1 MTSRLNIQSTA
12 LQTRSHMPSWVTSE
26 RAQTLEEISFL
37 SGAAL
42 ATLHPVLDRQDVP
55 QTLLRARLALSA
67 AEACVTFSGRPERV
81 EDLRD
86 AVHFL
91 RPDDLPGPAGEVYL
105 CWRRAVER
113 PISIKALHRAL
124 PEHPPDKIKSWFDAR
139 GRYGACTPIA
149 QANQVLETVLTQS
162 PRAETPGLIL
172 ADAALSQALG
182 RDYIVPLLASG
193 LKRSDLRKRGDELR
207 LACHCA
213 VNSSVADAVQ
223 IAYSLARRVARLSA
237 ISPKLRAKGAGAAL
251 ELFLTTDAVTPTAL
265 ASLNSDRAARRFCDR
280 LVGLGVVRKLTGRDT
295 FRLYGI

>member
-1 MTSRLNIQSTA
+1 MTSKLNIHDIA
-12 LQTRSHMPSWVTSE
+12 LQTRSHIPSWATFE
-26 RAQTLEEISFL
+26 RAQTLENMSFL

-42 ATLHPVLDRQDVP
+42 ATLHPVLDRRDVP

-67 AEACVTFSGRPERV
+67 AEACVTFSGRLERA

-91 RPDDLPGPAGEVYL
+91 RPGDSPGPAGEVYL
-105 CWRRAVER
+105 CWQRAVER
-113 PISIKALHRAL
+113 PISIKALRRAL
-124 PEHPPDKIKSWFDAR
+124 PTHPPDKIKNWFDAR
-139 GRYGACTPIA
+139 GRGGAYTPIA
-149 QANQVLETVLTQS
+149 QANQVLEAVLTQS
-162 PRAETPGLIL
+162 PRAETPALIL

-182 RDYIVPLLASG
+182 REYIIPLLASG
-193 LKRSDLRKRGDELR
+193 LKRSDLLKRGDELR

-223 IAYSLARRVARLSA
+223 IANNLAWRTARLNA
-237 ISPKLRAKGAGAAL
+237 ISSKLRAKGAGAAL
-251 ELFLTTDAVTPTAL
+251 ELLLTTDAVTPTAL

-295 FRLYGI
+295 FRLYGV